1 MVNESNFVIR
11 KSGRKEN
18 SYYIDYMGSYKLNDI
33 ARIAGMEPGAVRE
46 KYLANGASYDE
57 SQEVYYFGSVESA
70 RKTIDEILKDMKSDY
85 KGRLIFLTEAEIEYI
100 RKALVNEGVNI
111 IHVKNDIKDAIFRK
125 LNG

>member
-100 RKALVNEGVNI
+100 RKALFN
-111 IHVKNDIKDAIFRK
+111 
-125 LNG
+125 